1 MLFRKAQ
8 ELKLRKHSMKYRL
21 LKKPS
26 VWFSFLK
33 TLVFKKLPGF
43 HFLSSSFLICLF
55 LLIPILLTAQSADH
69 LVLHQ
74 GSVKLLREGRSHY
87 LWKQGLKL
95 KLLPGDRLHTG
106 SGTRVSLKF
115 KEGTENIDL
124 FSHAF
129 FAVEGIAEEQRNVAL
144 LVGKGNFALPPAPEQ
159 EEETAEASEMEEKP
173 ISEEMELNNSAK
185 SLSEAEE
192 PQKEE
197 VRETNK
203 TTETV
208 LQSDKSNSDVVKKD
222 SPARTQKKIARSSKR
237 KRGGLLARKKR
248 FKVRTVSAVVGV
260 RGTEFV
266 VAAKEDSTNVLTVTG
281 EVTLA
286 SAELPGFEVV
296 LPKSSIS
303 RVSEGSA
310 PSRPVF
316 VPPSEQQ
323 QIVESGNVDGFE
335 EVEFGPADSLEKVQ
349 EGETGPAGEIEDVAA
364 DEEINVLEQ
373 LDTLDAVQELVD
385 SAEDAINLSETR
397 VLILKTN
404 ISPR

>member
-1 MLFRKAQ
+1 MLFRKAH
-8 ELKLRKHSMKYRL
+8 ELKLRKHSMKYRM

-26 VWFSFLK
+26 VWLSFLK
-33 TLVFKKLPGF
+33 PLVFKKFLGF
-43 HFLSSSFLICLF
+43 HSISSSFLICFF
-55 LLIPILLTAQSADH
+55 LLTPILLQAQSTDH
-69 LVLHQ
+69 LELHQ

-124 FSHAF
+124 FFHAF
-129 FAVEGIAEEQRNVAL
+129 FAVEEVAEEQRNVAL

-159 EEETAEASEMEEKP
+159 EEVTETSGLEEQP
-173 ISEEMELNNSAK
+173 ISEEMELNNNAK
-185 SLSEAEE
+185 SSSEAEE

-197 VRETNK
+197 VRETSK
-203 TTETV
+203 KTETV
-208 LQSDKSNSDVVKKD
+208 LQSDKSNSDEMKKA
-222 SPARTQKKIARSSKR
+222 SPARSLKKIARSSKR

-266 VAAKEDSTNVLTVTG
+266 VAATEDSTNVLTVTG

-310 PSRPVF
+310 PSRPVV

-349 EGETGPAGEIEDVAA
+349 EGETAPAGEIEDAVA

-373 LDTLDAVQELVD
+373 LDALDAVQELVD
-385 SAEDAINLSETR
+385 NADDAINLSETR

-404 ISPR
+404 ITPR

>member
-1 MLFRKAQ
+1 MLFRKAH
-8 ELKLRKHSMKYRL
+8 ELKLRKHSMKYRM

-26 VWFSFLK
+26 VCLSFLK

-43 HFLSSSFLICLF
+43 HSLSSSFLICFF
-55 LLIPILLTAQSADH
+55 LLTPILLKAQSADH
-69 LVLHQ
+69 LELHQ

-129 FAVEGIAEEQRNVAL
+129 FAVEGVSEEQRNVAL

-159 EEETAEASEMEEKP
+159 EEVAETSEMEEQP

-185 SLSEAEE
+185 SSSEAEE
-192 PQKEE
+192 SQKEE
-197 VRETNK
+197 VQGTNK

-208 LQSDKSNSDVVKKD
+208 LQSDKSISDEMKKA
-222 SPARTQKKIARSSKR
+222 SPARTLKKIARSSKR

-266 VAAKEDSTNVLTVTG
+266 VAATEDSTNVLTVTG

-286 SAELPGFEVV
+286 SAELPEYEIT
-296 LPKSSIS
+296 LPKSS
-303 RVSEGSA
+303 VSKVTEGRT
-310 PSRPVF
+310 PSQPVS
-316 VPPSEQQ
+316 VPILEQQ
-323 QIVESGNVDGFE
+323 QIMDSASIEGFQ
-335 EVEFGPADSLEKVQ
+335 EVEFGPTQAVEAIQ
-349 EGETGPAGEIEDVAA
+349 EGQEIQPTGEVGLGTGEEVNI
-364 DEEINVLEQ
+364 LEQ
-373 LDTLDAVQELVD
+373 LETLDSVQQIVD
-385 SAEDAINLSETR
+385 SAEEAINLSQTR
-397 VLILKTN
+397 MFILKTN
-404 ISPR
+404 IIPR

>member
-1 MLFRKAQ
+1 
-8 ELKLRKHSMKYRL
+8 MKYRM
-21 LKKPS
+21 LKKPY
-26 VWFSFLK
+26 VCLSFLK

-43 HFLSSSFLICLF
+43 HSLSSSFLICLF
-55 LLIPILLTAQSADH
+55 LLTPILLQAQSADH
-69 LVLHQ
+69 LELHQ

-106 SGTRVSLKF
+106 NRTRVSLKF

-129 FAVEGIAEEQRNVAL
+129 FAVEGVAEEQRNVAL

-159 EEETAEASEMEEKP
+159 EEVAETSGLEEQP
-173 ISEEMELNNSAK
+173 TLEEMERNNNAK
-185 SLSEAEE
+185 SSSEAEE
-192 PQKEE
+192 PKNKD
-197 VRETNK
+197 VRETSK
-203 TTETV
+203 TSETV
-208 LQSDKSNSDVVKKD
+208 LQSDKSNSDEMKKA
-222 SPARTQKKIARSSKR
+222 SPARTQRKIARSSKR

-266 VAAKEDSTNVLTVTG
+266 VAATEDSTNVLTVTG

-310 PSRPVF
+310 PSSPVV

>member
-1 MLFRKAQ
+1 
-8 ELKLRKHSMKYRL
+8 MKYRM

-26 VWFSFLK
+26 VCLSFLK

-43 HFLSSSFLICLF
+43 HSLSSSFLICLF
-55 LLIPILLTAQSADH
+55 LLTPISLPAQSADH
-69 LVLHQ
+69 LELHQ

-115 KEGTENIDL
+115 KEGTENIEL

-129 FAVEGIAEEQRNVAL
+129 FAVEGVSEEQRNVAL

-159 EEETAEASEMEEKP
+159 EEVAETSEMEEQP

-185 SLSEAEE
+185 SSSEVEE
-192 PQKEE
+192 SQNKE
-197 VRETNK
+197 VRETSK
-203 TTETV
+203 TSETV
-208 LQSDKSNSDVVKKD
+208 LQSDKSNSDEMKKA
-222 SPARTQKKIARSSKR
+222 SPTRTLKKIAGSSKR

-266 VAAKEDSTNVLTVTG
+266 VAATEDSTNVLTVTG

-286 SAELPGFEVV
+286 SAELPEYEIT
-296 LPKSSIS
+296 LPKSS
-303 RVSEGSA
+303 VSKVTEGRT
-310 PSRPVF
+310 PSQPVS
-316 VPPSEQQ
+316 VPILEQQ
-323 QIVESGNVDGFE
+323 QIMDSASIEGFQ
-335 EVEFGPADSLEKVQ
+335 EVEFGPTQAVEAIQ
-349 EGETGPAGEIEDVAA
+349 EGQEIQPTGEVGLGTGEEVNI
-364 DEEINVLEQ
+364 LEQ
-373 LDTLDAVQELVD
+373 LETLDSVQQIVD
-385 SAEDAINLSETR
+385 SAEEAINLSQTR
-397 VLILKTN
+397 MFILKTN
-404 ISPR
+404 IIPR

>member
-1 MLFRKAQ
+1 MLFRKAH
-8 ELKLRKHSMKYRL
+8 ELKLRKHSMKYRM

-26 VWFSFLK
+26 VCLSFLK

-43 HFLSSSFLICLF
+43 HSLSSSFLICLF
-55 LLIPILLTAQSADH
+55 LLTPILLPAQSADH
-69 LVLHQ
+69 LELHQ

-115 KEGTENIDL
+115 KEGKENIEL

-129 FAVEGIAEEQRNVAL
+129 FAVEGVAEEQRNVAL

-159 EEETAEASEMEEKP
+159 EEVAETSEMEEQS
-173 ISEEMELNNSAK
+173 ISEEMELNNSGK
-185 SLSEAEE
+185 SSSEAEE
-192 PQKEE
+192 PQNKE
-197 VRETNK
+197 VRETSK
-203 TTETV
+203 TSETV
-208 LQSDKSNSDVVKKD
+208 LQSDKSNSDEVKKA

-266 VAAKEDSTNVLTVTG
+266 VAATEDSTNVLTVTG

-296 LPKSSIS
+296 LPKSSIA

-310 PSRPVF
+310 PSQPVV

-323 QIVESGNVDGFE
+323 QIVESVNVDSFQ

-349 EGETGPAGEIEDVAA
+349 EGETAPAGEIEDAAA
-364 DEEINVLEQ
+364 DEEINMLEQ
-373 LDTLDAVQELVD
+373 LDALDAVQELVD
-385 SAEDAINLSETR
+385 NADDAINLSETR

-404 ISPR
+404 ITPR

>member
-1 MLFRKAQ
+1 
-8 ELKLRKHSMKYRL
+8 MKYRM

-26 VWFSFLK
+26 VCLSFLK

-43 HFLSSSFLICLF
+43 HSLSSSFLICLF
-55 LLIPILLTAQSADH
+55 LLTPILLPAQSADH
-69 LVLHQ
+69 LELHQ

-129 FAVEGIAEEQRNVAL
+129 FAVEGVSEEQRNVAL

-159 EEETAEASEMEEKP
+159 EEVEETSEAEEKS

-185 SLSEAEE
+185 SSSEAEE

-197 VRETNK
+197 VRETSK
-203 TTETV
+203 KTETL
-208 LQSDKSNSDVVKKD
+208 LQSDKSNSDEVKKA

-266 VAAKEDSTNVLTVTG
+266 VAATEDSTNVLTVTG

-286 SAELPGFEVV
+286 SAELPEYEIT
-296 LPKSSIS
+296 LPKSS
-303 RVSEGSA
+303 VSKVTEGRT
-310 PSRPVF
+310 PSQPVS
-316 VPPSEQQ
+316 VPILEQQ
-323 QIVESGNVDGFE
+323 QIMDSASIEGFQ
-335 EVEFGPADSLEKVQ
+335 EVEFGPTQAVEAIQ
-349 EGETGPAGEIEDVAA
+349 EGQEIQPTGEVGLGTGEEVNI
-364 DEEINVLEQ
+364 LEQ
-373 LDTLDAVQELVD
+373 LETLDSVQQIVD
-385 SAEDAINLSETR
+385 SAEEAINLSQTR
-397 VLILKTN
+397 MFILKTN
-404 ISPR
+404 IIPR

>member
-1 MLFRKAQ
+1 MLFRKAH
-8 ELKLRKHSMKYRL
+8 ELKLRKHSMKYRM

-26 VWFSFLK
+26 VWWSFLK
-33 TLVFKKLPGF
+33 TLVFKKLSDF
-43 HFLSSSFLICLF
+43 HCLSSSFLICLF
-55 LLIPILLTAQSADH
+55 LLTPISLQAQSADH
-69 LVLHQ
+69 LELHQ

-115 KEGTENIDL
+115 KEGTENIEL

-129 FAVEGIAEEQRNVAL
+129 FAVEGVSEEQRNVAL

-159 EEETAEASEMEEKP
+159 EEVAETSEMEEQP

-185 SLSEAEE
+185 SSSKAEE
-192 PQKEE
+192 SQKEE
-197 VRETNK
+197 VQGTNK

-208 LQSDKSNSDVVKKD
+208 LQSDKSISDEMKKA
-222 SPARTQKKIARSSKR
+222 SPARTQKKIGRSTKR

-266 VAAKEDSTNVLTVTG
+266 VAATEDSTNVLTVTG

-286 SAELPGFEVV
+286 SAELPEYEIT
-296 LPKSSIS
+296 LPKSS
-303 RVSEGSA
+303 VSKVTEGRT
-310 PSRPVF
+310 PSQPVS
-316 VPPSEQQ
+316 VPILEQQ
-323 QIVESGNVDGFE
+323 QIMDSASIEGFQ
-335 EVEFGPADSLEKVQ
+335 EVEFGPTQAVEAIQ
-349 EGETGPAGEIEDVAA
+349 EGQEIQPTGEVGLGTGEEVNI
-364 DEEINVLEQ
+364 LEQ
-373 LDTLDAVQELVD
+373 LETLDSVQQIVD
-385 SAEDAINLSETR
+385 SAEEAINLSQTR
-397 VLILKTN
+397 MFILKTN
-404 ISPR
+404 IIPR

>member
-1 MLFRKAQ
+1 
-8 ELKLRKHSMKYRL
+8 MKYRM

-26 VWFSFLK
+26 VCLSFLK

-43 HFLSSSFLICLF
+43 HSLSSSFLICFF
-55 LLIPILLTAQSADH
+55 LLTPILLKAQSADH
-69 LVLHQ
+69 LELHQ

-115 KEGTENIDL
+115 KEGTENIEL

-129 FAVEGIAEEQRNVAL
+129 FAVEGVSEEQRNIAL

-159 EEETAEASEMEEKP
+159 EEETAEVSESEEKP
-173 ISEEMELNNSAK
+173 ISEEMELNNNAK
-185 SLSEAEE
+185 SSSAAEE
-192 PQKEE
+192 PQNKE
-197 VRETNK
+197 VRETSK
-203 TTETV
+203 TSETV
-208 LQSDKSNSDVVKKD
+208 LQSDKSNSDEVKKA

-266 VAAKEDSTNVLTVTG
+266 VAATEDSTNVLTVTG

-310 PSRPVF
+310 PSQPVV

>member
-1 MLFRKAQ
+1 M
-8 ELKLRKHSMKYRL
+8 

-26 VWFSFLK
+26 VCLSFLK

-43 HFLSSSFLICLF
+43 HSLSSSFLICFF
-55 LLIPILLTAQSADH
+55 LLTPILLKAQSADH
-69 LVLHQ
+69 LELHQ

-115 KEGTENIDL
+115 KEGTENIEL

-129 FAVEGIAEEQRNVAL
+129 FAVEGVSEEQRNVAL

-159 EEETAEASEMEEKP
+159 EEVAETSGLEEQP

-185 SLSEAEE
+185 SSSEAEE
-192 PQKEE
+192 SQKEE
-197 VRETNK
+197 VQGTNK

-208 LQSDKSNSDVVKKD
+208 LQSDKSISDEMKKA
-222 SPARTQKKIARSSKR
+222 SPARTLKKIAGSSKR

-266 VAAKEDSTNVLTVTG
+266 VAATEDSTNVLTVTG

-286 SAELPGFEVV
+286 SAELPEYEIT
-296 LPKSSIS
+296 LPKSS
-303 RVSEGSA
+303 VSKVTEGRT
-310 PSRPVF
+310 PSQPVS
-316 VPPSEQQ
+316 VPILEQQ
-323 QIVESGNVDGFE
+323 QIMDSASIEGFQ
-335 EVEFGPADSLEKVQ
+335 EVEFGPTQAVEAIQ
-349 EGETGPAGEIEDVAA
+349 EGQEIQPTGEVGLGTGEEVNI
-364 DEEINVLEQ
+364 LEQ
-373 LDTLDAVQELVD
+373 LETLDSVQQIVD
-385 SAEDAINLSETR
+385 SAEEAINLSQTR
-397 VLILKTN
+397 MLILKTN
-404 ISPR
+404 IIPR

>member
-1 MLFRKAQ
+1 
-8 ELKLRKHSMKYRL
+8 MKYRIL
-21 LKKPS
+21 QKPS
-26 VWFSFLK
+26 VWLSFLK
-33 TLVFKKLPGF
+33 ILVFKKLQGF
-43 HFLSSSFLICLF
+43 HCLSSSFLIYFF
-55 LLIPILLTAQSADH
+55 LLTPISLPAQSADH

-115 KEGTENIDL
+115 KEGTENIEL

-129 FAVEGIAEEQRNVAL
+129 FAVEGVSEEQRNVAL

-159 EEETAEASEMEEKP
+159 VEETAESSEMEEQP
-173 ISEEMELNNSAK
+173 ISEEMRLNNSAK
-185 SLSEAEE
+185 SSSEAEDS
-192 PQKEE
+192 QNKE
-197 VRETNK
+197 VRETIK
-203 TTETV
+203 KTETV
-208 LQSDKSNSDVVKKD
+208 LQSDKSNSDEVKKAL
-222 SPARTQKKIARSSKR
+222 PARTQKKIGRSTKR

-266 VAAKEDSTNVLTVTG
+266 VAATEDSTNVLTVTG

-296 LPKSSIS
+296 LTKSSIS

-310 PSRPVF
+310 PSRPVV

-349 EGETGPAGEIEDVAA
+349 EGETGPAGEIEEVAA

>member
-1 MLFRKAQ
+1 
-8 ELKLRKHSMKYRL
+8 MKYRM

-26 VWFSFLK
+26 VWWSFLK
-33 TLVFKKLPGF
+33 TLVFKKFLGF
-43 HFLSSSFLICLF
+43 LSLSSSFLICLF
-55 LLIPILLTAQSADH
+55 LLTPILLQAQSADH
-69 LVLHQ
+69 LELHQ

-115 KEGTENIDL
+115 KEGKENIEL

-129 FAVEGIAEEQRNVAL
+129 FAVEGVSEEQRNVAL
-144 LVGKGNFALPPAPEQ
+144 LVGKGNFTLSPAPEQ
-159 EEETAEASEMEEKP
+159 EEETAEVSESEEKP

-185 SLSEAEE
+185 SSSEAEE

-197 VRETNK
+197 VRETSK
-203 TTETV
+203 KTETV
-208 LQSDKSNSDVVKKD
+208 LQSDKSNSDEVKKA
-222 SPARTQKKIARSSKR
+222 SPARTQKKIDRSSKR

-266 VAAKEDSTNVLTVTG
+266 VAATEDSTNVLTVTG

-310 PSRPVF
+310 PSQPVV

-323 QIVESGNVDGFE
+323 QIVESGNVDGFD

-349 EGETGPAGEIEDVAA
+349 EGETGPAGEIEDLAA